1 MTPMQTPTGNLEL
14 EPSKFNSLLKNSDA
28 YYLYPTC
35 SLEVFLIPLI
45 ERQKSS
51 IHPCL
56 PADRNVFKD

>member
-14 EPSKFNSLLKNSDA
+14 DPSKFNSLLKNSDA
-28 YYLYPTC
+28 YYLYLTC

-45 ERQKSS
+45 EHQKFL